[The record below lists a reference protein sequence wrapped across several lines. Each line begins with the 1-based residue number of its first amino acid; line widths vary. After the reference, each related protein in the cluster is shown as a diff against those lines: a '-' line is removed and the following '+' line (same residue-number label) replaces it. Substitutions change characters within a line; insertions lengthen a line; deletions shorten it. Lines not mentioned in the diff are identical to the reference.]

1 MTKCVVAVTGHRDVL
16 ESIVLKKEIASF
28 FDDILARYDA
38 VTLLSPLAEGADTL
52 VAEIFLQ
59 RQADHTHSK
68 LEVPLP
74 LSKVAYMKTFS
85 KAYQKRF
92 VSLLAQADIIFEV
105 PKICEHS
112 FENLG
117 RYMVTH
123 SDVLLALWDGID
135 NGLQGGT
142 ADVVRYAKNLKKPI
156 THIKVTRQNH

>member
-1 MTKCVVAVTGHRDVL
+1 MTKCVVAVTGHRDMV

-38 VTLLSPLAEGADTL
+38 VTLLSPLAEGADAL

-59 RQADHTHSK
+59 RKTGHTHSK

-85 KAYQKRF
+85 KVHQERF
-92 VSLLAQADIIFEV
+92 VSLLAQVDSIFEV
-105 PKICEHS
+105 PKTCEHP

-123 SDVLLALWDGID
+123 SDVLLALWDGIA
-135 NGLQGGT
+135 NGLHGGT
-142 ADVVRYAKNLKKPI
+142 ADVVCYAKSLKKPI
-156 THIKVTRQNH
+156 THIKVSRQNH

>member
-1 MTKCVVAVTGHRDVL
+1 MTKCVVTVTGHRDVV
-16 ESIVLKKEIASF
+16 ENEAVEKEIASF

-38 VTLLSPLAEGADTL
+38 VTLLSPLAEGADAL

-59 RQADHTHSK
+59 RQAGHTHSK

-85 KAYQKRF
+85 KVHQERF
-92 VSLLAQADIIFEV
+92 VSLLTKADSIFDV
-105 PKICEHS
+105 PKTCEHS

-123 SDVLLALWDGID
+123 SDILLALWDGID